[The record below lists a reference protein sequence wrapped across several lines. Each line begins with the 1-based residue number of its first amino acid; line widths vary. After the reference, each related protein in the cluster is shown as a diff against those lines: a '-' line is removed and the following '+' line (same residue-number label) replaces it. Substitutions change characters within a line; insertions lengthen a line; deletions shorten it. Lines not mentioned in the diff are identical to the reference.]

1 MHNLVMKKPPKEP
14 SNSTYV
20 LCYKLPY
27 IENLLTEIKQ
37 KIVKHCKYHCKSA
50 NIKIVFSTFKVG
62 YLFGIKEYVP
72 EYLISF
78 VVYKLTCP
86 GRHASYICETT
97 HHLTTRI
104 KEHLENDS
112 KPYIFKHFHT
122 NMNCEEL
129 RGTECL
135 EIIGSPTSSYKLKL
149 KEAMHITWDKP
160 SLNKHVKHVSIS
172 ITIYLR
178 IVLLF
183 FICFNIVI
191 AFAIMSHLYFLRS
204 LL

>member
-1 MHNLVMKKPPKEP
+1 MFYVTNCLILKIYWQKLNKKLW
-14 SNSTYV
+14 NIANT
-20 LCYKLPY
+20 
-27 IENLLTEIKQ
+27 
-37 KIVKHCKYHCKSA
+37 IVKVLISKLSFRHLKLE
-50 NIKIVFSTFKVG
+50 I
-62 YLFGIKEYVP
+62 YLV
-72 EYLISF
+72 LISF

-86 GRHASYICETT
+86 GRHASYFCETT

-149 KEAMHITWDKP
+149 KEAMHITWEKP

-172 ITIYLR
+172 ITICLR

>member
-1 MHNLVMKKPPKEP
+1 M
-14 SNSTYV
+14 
-20 LCYKLPY
+20 
-27 IENLLTEIKQ
+27 
-37 KIVKHCKYHCKSA
+37 KHCKYHCKSA

-62 YLFGIKEYVP
+62 DLFGIKESVP

-149 KEAMHITWDKP
+149 KEAMHITWEKP
-160 SLNKHVKHVSIS
+160 SLNKHVKHVSIYNYLFTYCLTIFHLFQYRYCLCNYVAFILFK
-172 ITIYLR
+172 ITSLIY
-178 IVLLF
+178 
-183 FICFNIVI
+183 
-191 AFAIMSHLYFLRS
+191 
-204 LL
+204 